1 MNSSWKTLEDSVRA
15 IASIKWNTSAVAE
28 HLGGVDFDAV
38 LRPDSEEIILI
49 EITKRQDLGKV
60 RDDIIKINSYRLQM
74 LADGVMVRGYVIIED
89 GPTLSMIETGKQNKV
104 KVMSAQ
110 DFLNDFFKCD
120 AYIAARLRGAFGSA
134 INPITGL
141 PDHVQYVPVDYT
153 RDDNGE
159 TLGIQEIA
167 NSLSDGNRVILIG
180 DYGTGKSR
188 ATQNIFSR
196 LSEENRVVGKQVFA
210 INLREHWGATTASE
224 IIAGH
229 LEELGFSGAIDNAM
243 QIIRTGG
250 AILLL
255 DGVDEVGAQTFGAN
269 RESRKSVRKAAL
281 EGVRKL
287 IKANKGGV
295 FLTSRSH
302 YFDSDEEMI
311 DALGLGLGAGPVI
324 LRSQEEFSVSEANA
338 YLREIEL
345 PSTVPQWL
353 PRKPLIFQVL
363 STIAPAAAIG
373 LLAAED
379 GEFAFWDK
387 FLTTVAER
395 EANIHGS
402 LKAEA
407 VRQILIKLAS
417 ITREGDSYLGR
428 LSVRNVREAYEHAI
442 QDTPDQAGEQMLMRL
457 CMLGRVAPES
467 PERQFVDSYIVDG
480 LRAEDLTQIIDVGDK
495 SALDKKWRQP
505 LSRFGWGLI
514 FSRLLNQ
521 DKEGSYRHSL
531 ASFMRGDNDQASA
544 EILSTLLAAGGSDL
558 QINAASLKDVDIY
571 SLQIGQRRLSSLVIN
586 NSYIQNLELVAEPE
600 NSKSEIRLNDCQ
612 ILDVYGVTTEEG
624 LPKWIKNSEIER
636 YESLSTSNRIMKSD
650 LSAVHRLFLSVIH
663 KIFFQP
669 GQGRDE
675 RALLKGGYGQYY
687 ENKLLQKILNILLR
701 EALVVRKTGRDGYVY
716 EPIRKQTVR
725 MARIKGQLALCGD
738 PLWSE
743 IGELQKDS

>member
-1 MNSSWKTLEDSVRA
+1 MNTSWKTLEESVRA
-15 IASIKWNTSAVAE
+15 IASIKWNTVAVPE

-38 LRPDSEEIILI
+38 LRPNSDEIILI
-49 EITKRQDLGKV
+49 EITKRDSLGKV

-74 LADGVMVRGYVIIED
+74 LAQGVFVRGYMIVED
-89 GPTLSMIETGKQNKV
+89 EPTSSMIETGTHNKV
-104 KVMSAQ
+104 KVMAVHT
-110 DFLNDFFKCD
+110 FLNEFFQYD
-120 AYIAARLRGAFGSA
+120 GYIAARLRAAFGSA

-141 PDHVQYVPVDYT
+141 PDQVQYVPVAYT
-153 RDDNGE
+153 RDDDGE
-159 TLGIQEIA
+159 TLGIGEIA
-167 NSLSDGNRVILIG
+167 DCLRDGERVILIG

-188 ATQNIFSR
+188 ATQNIFSH
-196 LSEENRVVGKQVFA
+196 LSESDRTLGKQVFA

-287 IKANKGGV
+287 IKANIGGV

-302 YFDSDEEMI
+302 YFDSDDEMI
-311 DALGLGLGAGPVI
+311 DALGLGVGREPIV
-324 LRSQEEFSVSEANA
+324 LRSQEEFSITEANA
-338 YLREIEL
+338 YLQQINL
-345 PSTVPQWL
+345 PAIVPEWL

-363 STIAPAAAIG
+363 STITPAAAQG
-373 LLAAED
+373 LLQAED

-402 LKAEA
+402 LRAEA

-417 ITREGDSYLGR
+417 LTREGDSYLGR

-467 PERQFVDSYIVDG
+467 PERQFVDGYIVDG
-480 LRAEDLTQIIDVGDK
+480 LRAEDLTQIIDIGDK
-495 SALDKKWRQP
+495 SVMDRKWRQP

-514 FSRLLNQ
+514 FSRLVNQ
-521 DKEGSYRHSL
+521 DKEGTYRHSL
-531 ASFMRGDNDQASA
+531 ANFLRGENDQASA
-544 EILSTLLAAGGSDL
+544 EILSTLMAVEGNDL
-558 QINAASLKDVDIY
+558 QINVASFKDVDIY
-571 SLQIGQRRLSSLVIN
+571 SLQVGQRRFSSLQIE
-586 NSYIQNLELVAEPE
+586 NSYIRNLELIAESE
-600 NSKSEIRLNDCQ
+600 NKKSEIQLNNCQ
-612 ILDVYGVTTEEG
+612 ILDVYGVTSDEG
-624 LPKWIKNSEIER
+624 LPKWIENCEIER
-636 YESLSTSNRIMKSD
+636 YESLSTSSRIMKSE

-663 KIFFQP
+663 KIFFQS
-669 GQGRDE
+669 GQGREE
-675 RALLKGGYGQYY
+675 RALLKGGYGQHYD
-687 ENKLLQKILNILLR
+687 NKLLQKILNILLR
-701 EALVVRKTGRDGYVY
+701 ESLVVRKTGRDGYVY
-716 EPIRKQTVR
+716 EPIRKHTHR

-738 PLWSE
+738 ALWDE
-743 IGELQKDS
+743 IGALQKDS